1 MPRYEIVTHLA
12 VDLDGAMPEEAA
24 AVFRREF
31 LAGEGFALRSLAVW
45 PSSHGTTP
53 TPLPPP
59 LQQQLVD
66 FFAAVAR
73 HAAVE
78 EELFRARVEDIFAE
92 ASAVATAAASS
103 GLEAVSN
110 GRDGGEDAD

>member
-1 MPRYEIVTHLA
+1 MPRYEVVSHVA
-12 VDLDGAMPEEAA
+12 VELDGEIPEVAA

-31 LAGEGFALRSLAVW
+31 VGNAGVALRSLAVW
-45 PSSHGTTP
+45 PSHAGPAP
-53 TPLPPP
+53 TPLPAP

-78 EELFRARVEDIFAE
+78 EDVFRARVEDILGQGPDTE
-92 ASAVATAAASS
+92 RS
-103 GLEAVSN
+103 GARNEETDTS
-110 GRDGGEDAD
+110 R

>member
-1 MPRYEIVTHLA
+1 MPRYEVVSHVA
-12 VDLDGAMPEEAA
+12 VELDGEMPEEAA

-31 LAGEGFALRSLAVW
+31 ASNAGIVLRGLAVW
-45 PSSHGTTP
+45 PSHAGTAP
-53 TPLPPP
+53 TPLPAP

-78 EELFRARVEDIFAE
+78 EEVFRARVEDILGPGPDTE
-92 ASAVATAAASS
+92 
-103 GLEAVSN
+103 
-110 GRDGGEDAD
+110 

>member
-1 MPRYEIVTHLA
+1 MPRYEVVTHLA
-12 VDLDGAMPEEAA
+12 VDLDGEIPEEAA

-31 LAGEGFALRSLAVW
+31 IGDGGIALRSLAVW
-45 PSSHGTTP
+45 PSHAGAVP
-53 TPLPPP
+53 TPLPPL

-78 EELFRARVEDIFAE
+78 EEVFRAAVEDILTRE
-92 ASAVATAAASS
+92 SESERPGNQS
-103 GLEAVSN
+103 ERSDN
-110 GRDGGEDAD
+110 PR

>member
-1 MPRYEIVTHLA
+1 MPRYEVVSHVAIE
-12 VDLDGAMPEEAA
+12 LDGGTPEEAA

-31 LAGEGFALRSLAVW
+31 AGNAGIALRRLAVW
-45 PSSHGTTP
+45 PCHAGTVP
-53 TPLPPP
+53 TPLPAP

-78 EELFRARVEDIFAE
+78 EEVFRARVEDILRPE
-92 ASAVATAAASS
+92 LDT
-103 GLEAVSN
+103 E
-110 GRDGGEDAD
+110 R